1 MNEKVKEFL
10 KRVNQDEALKKELIE
25 MNEKTKDTEDKDKVM
40 AEYILPFAKKNG
52 YDLTAADFE
61 SQDAEMSADELMA
74 VSGGACVCAVGG
86 QGEGDNAPTNNMP
99 YTCIC
104 MVIGEGGGY
113 ADDSPTCCLCPLMG
127 GGDY

>member
-1 MNEKVKEFL
+1 MNNKIKEFM
-10 KRVNQDEALKKELIE
+10 KKINSDEGLKKEVAAINEQAKGIE
-25 MNEKTKDTEDKDKVM
+25 DRDRIIG
-40 AEYILPFAKKNG
+40 EYVLPFAKKHG
-52 YDLTAADFE
+52 FDLGAADFE
-61 SQDAEMSADELMA
+61 IEDAEMSADELRA
-74 VSGGACVCAVGG
+74 VSGGACACAVGG

-113 ADDSPTCCLCPLMG
+113 AADSPTCCLCPLMG